1 MSSLIQV
8 FADPYYRTQKGF
20 CTLVAKEFCA
30 FGHKF
35 RDRGGYG
42 HEIHEESPI
51 FLVSIL
57 KHFLVSRFRHRLTH
71 EPMLQQFL
79 DSIYQIMV
87 QNKNAFEFNDDMLIF
102 LGNQMYSHMF
112 VDFLFNSEKERC
124 INLFGTLDASSGN
137 ETKNVFVTIEENFDK
152 YRNTNFEEV
161 NELVFDES
169 KIDLWDKKYH
179 RALFLVDEEILA
191 EYDLLKEKPKC
202 MENVYIQQ
210 QLENELLHQE
220 KASNA
225 EDSHDKIQ
233 TFQAI
238 FEAANSRSFSNI
250 YSGRECGD
258 GCLVM

>member
-1 MSSLIQV
+1 M
-8 FADPYYRTQKGF
+8 
-20 CTLVAKEFCA
+20 
-30 FGHKF
+30 
-35 RDRGGYG
+35 
-42 HEIHEESPI
+42 
-51 FLVSIL
+51 
-57 KHFLVSRFRHRLTH
+57 
-71 EPMLQQFL
+71 
-79 DSIYQIMV
+79 
-87 QNKNAFEFNDDMLIF
+87 
-102 LGNQMYSHMF
+102 
-112 VDFLFNSEKERC
+112 
-124 INLFGTLDASSGN
+124 
-137 ETKNVFVTIEENFDK
+137 TIEENFDK

-225 EDSHDKIQ
+225 EDSMTKYKHFKRYLKLQIV
-233 TFQAI
+233 AL
-238 FEAANSRSFSNI
+238 FEHLFGQRM
-250 YSGRECGD
+250 CD

>member
-1 MSSLIQV
+1 M
-8 FADPYYRTQKGF
+8 
-20 CTLVAKEFCA
+20 
-30 FGHKF
+30 
-35 RDRGGYG
+35 
-42 HEIHEESPI
+42 
-51 FLVSIL
+51 
-57 KHFLVSRFRHRLTH
+57 
-71 EPMLQQFL
+71 
-79 DSIYQIMV
+79 
-87 QNKNAFEFNDDMLIF
+87 
-102 LGNQMYSHMF
+102 
-112 VDFLFNSEKERC
+112 ER
-124 INLFGTLDASSGN
+124 LDASSGN

-191 EYDLLKEKPKC
+191 EYDLLKEKPKY

-238 FEAANSRSFSNI
+238 FEAANSRSFSEHLF
-250 YSGRECGD
+250 GQR
-258 GCLVM
+258 MW